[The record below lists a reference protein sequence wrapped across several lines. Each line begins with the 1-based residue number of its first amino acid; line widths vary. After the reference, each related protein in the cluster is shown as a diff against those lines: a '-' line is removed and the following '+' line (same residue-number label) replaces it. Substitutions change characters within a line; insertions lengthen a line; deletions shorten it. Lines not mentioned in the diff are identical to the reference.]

1 MILLGG
7 GVNHARAYEKIAQI
21 AETLKIP
28 VITTLMGISAI
39 SRECP
44 YYCGMI
50 GLHGS
55 VAANYATSNCD
66 FLLNLGARFDDRT
79 TIVSGTF
86 ATEAVIAHVDI
97 DPAEI
102 GKNIDTRIPIV
113 ADINAFLE
121 EFMAHTR
128 LTCLSF
134 VQPEQVSQLISRER
148 ACARFIIHYCISEA
162 HLHDLSLK
170 DLLV

>member
-1 MILLGG
+1 
-7 GVNHARAYEKIAQI
+7 
-21 AETLKIP
+21 ETLKIP

-121 EFMAHTR
+121 EFIPKLEPQDWSNWMAEVRTMVDKYPT
-128 LTCLSF
+128 LNKGSST
-134 VQPEQVSQLISRER
+134 VSPKKVLEKL
-148 ACARFIIHYCISEA
+148 AEKTGPNTY
-162 HLHDLSLK
+162 
-170 DLLV
+170 VT